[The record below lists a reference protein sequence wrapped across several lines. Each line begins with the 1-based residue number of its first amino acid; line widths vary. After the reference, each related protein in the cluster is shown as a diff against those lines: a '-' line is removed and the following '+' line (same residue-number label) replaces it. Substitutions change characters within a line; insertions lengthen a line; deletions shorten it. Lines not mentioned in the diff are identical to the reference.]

1 MDSSESRLRV
11 GVVGAGRVG
20 AALGAALTRA
30 GHRVV
35 AASGVS
41 AESRRRAERLLP
53 GVPLLAPQD
62 VLAAS
67 ELALLTVPDDA
78 LPALVEGLV
87 ATDSIKPGTL
97 VAHTSGRYGCAV
109 LDPATRAGALP

>member
-11 GVVGAGRVG
+11 GVVGTGRVG
-20 AALGAALTRA
+20 GALGAALTRA

-41 AESRRRAERLLP
+41 AESRRRADKLLP
-53 GVPLLAPQD
+53 DVPLLPPQD

-87 ATDSIKPGTL
+87 ATGSIKPGTIL
-97 VAHTSGRYGCAV
+97 VHTSGRFGCAV
-109 LDPATRAGALP
+109 LDPATRVR